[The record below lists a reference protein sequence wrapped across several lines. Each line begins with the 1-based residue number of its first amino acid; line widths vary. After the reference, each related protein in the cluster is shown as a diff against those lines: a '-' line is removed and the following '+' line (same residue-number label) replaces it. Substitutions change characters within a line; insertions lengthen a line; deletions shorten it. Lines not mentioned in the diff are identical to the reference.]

1 MACCEKNQD
10 DFNGE
15 KLDIIISGSGKDGHC
30 RIHSLKDTSN
40 TNLKFELTRIAPL
53 VLHLRKEIGAHVMET
68 FSMTDLRIQYL
79 LMENNVN
86 ATALLST
93 TQSLFRANSV
103 FFQISSFFITTSTG
117 SPAMMDC
124 GQQYTLRSEKIQQP
138 NFDGYTD
145 ISGKIND
152 LLNLINYSR
161 CNHNHS

>member
-1 MACCEKNQD
+1 MACCEKRSENQEY

-30 RIHSLKDTSN
+30 RSQTLKDTSN

-53 VLHLRKEIGAHVMET
+53 VLDHRKEIGPGNAHVMET

-93 TQSLFRANSV
+93 TQSLF
-103 FFQISSFFITTSTG
+103 
-117 SPAMMDC
+117 
-124 GQQYTLRSEKIQQP
+124 
-138 NFDGYTD
+138 
-145 ISGKIND
+145 
-152 LLNLINYSR
+152 
-161 CNHNHS
+161 